1 MNNKTVFHILLVIT
15 IGWAGLSAMSYL
27 SMGLMLPTV
36 RQVLADNPSM
46 LPEQMEVMMER
57 LLDTPRSFYIVSALL
72 YLLEVLGAA
81 FMWRLRWPGFHCY
94 TLARLLLLLLPAL
107 FLGRA
112 FLGVGDIMM
121 ALLFVTVYY
130 LLMRRLTSEGDEDQ
144 PTDQLIKD

>member
-130 LLMRRLTSEGDEDQ
+130 LLMRRHTSEGDEDQ